1 VKRACVGAGRKNES
15 KVKANKIA
23 HVKDVYTVN
32 DETNAQATTDKTRVC
47 RPIV

>member
-1 VKRACVGAGRKNES
+1 VKRACVDAGRKNES

-32 DETNAQATTDKTRVC
+32 LKGIEMR
-47 RPIV
+47 ISW